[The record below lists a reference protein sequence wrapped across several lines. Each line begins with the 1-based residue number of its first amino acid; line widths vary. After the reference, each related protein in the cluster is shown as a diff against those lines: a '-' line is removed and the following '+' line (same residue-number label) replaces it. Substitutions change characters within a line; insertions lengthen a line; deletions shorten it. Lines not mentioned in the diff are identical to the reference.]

1 MRKLFLTIF
10 FVLIPMIIFAQN
22 VHKGVVLQTFNNEGY
37 TYMEIQDGNQT
48 KWIACPQFDVA
59 KGDIVETSYGML
71 MEDFESRTLKRTFKE
86 IYFVTRAKVV
96 SSSKKETKTQPSSKP
111 KGKIYTVKEILS
123 NKEAFADKV
132 VAVKA
137 KVTKF
142 TPSIMRTNWLHVTE
156 AVESSEKIDL
166 VITSQDEAAIGD
178 IIVIEGKVTIN
189 KDLGSGYFFPIMIEE
204 AKITKP

>member
-1 MRKLFLTIF
+1 MKNIFLTIF

-37 TYMEIQDGNQT
+37 TYMEIQDGNQK

-71 MEDFESRTLKRTFKE
+71 MDNFESRTLKRTFKE
-86 IYFVTRAKVV
+86 IYFVTKARVV
-96 SSSKKETKTQPSSKP
+96 SSPKKEQKTQPASKP
-111 KGKIYTVKEILS
+111 KGKIYTLKEIVS
-123 NKEAFADKV
+123 NKEALADKV

-156 AVESSEKIDL
+156 ATESSEKIDL
-166 VITSQDEAAIGD
+166 VVTSQDEAAAGD
-178 IIVIEGKVTIN
+178 IVIIEGKITVN